1 MSVLCFVLKV
11 KKHPHP
17 WLRVS
22 KLTLTG
28 VATVV
33 PLVGTIWLLFIIIRM
48 LMRGG
53 QTMVNFVWRNLRGR
67 TGDDSN
73 TLEFFGVQLLHFV
86 LPLAVFFGVGL
97 FVVSPPGRHAV
108 RAIEAVVSRL
118 PLIGFIYN
126 AIKQFVTA
134 IQDLG
139 SERQFKSVVY
149 VEYPSPGCKLLAFVT
164 GNFFDKQQGKDVT
177 SVFIPT
183 SPNPLTGFM
192 VLIEDDKVQPCAM
205 SVEEASKMVLS
216 AGLVT
221 PGSKEKR
228 AAE

>member
-1 MSVLCFVLKV
+1 MKY
-11 KKHPHP
+11 PNP

-33 PLVGTIWLLFIIIRM
+33 PLVGTIWLIFMIIRM
-48 LMRGG
+48 LIRAGMR
-53 QTMVNFVWRNLRGR
+53 MLNFVWGGMTGR
-67 TGDDSN
+67 ESESLD
-73 TLEFFGVQLLHFV
+73 FAGVEVLHFL
-86 LPLAVFFGVGL
+86 LPLALFFGVGL
-97 FVVSPPGRHAV
+97 FVVSPPGRHALRV
-108 RAIEAVVSRL
+108 IESVVSRL

-126 AIKQFVTA
+126 ALRQFVTA
-134 IQDLG
+134 LQELG
-139 SERQFKSVVY
+139 AERQFKSVVY

-192 VLIEDDKVQPCAM
+192 VLIEDEKVIPCDM
-205 SVEEASKMVLS
+205 TVEQATKMVLS

-221 PGSKEKR
+221 PGEKKKR
-228 AAE
+228 ASE

>member
-1 MSVLCFVLKV
+1 MHS
-11 KKHPHP
+11 HP

-33 PLVGTIWLLFIIIRM
+33 PLAGTIWLIFIIIRM
-48 LMRGG
+48 LIRGG
-53 QTMVNFVWRNLRGR
+53 QSMFDFVLRNFARI
-67 TGDDSN
+67 TGWEIES
-73 TLEFFGVQLLHFV
+73 FGFLGIKLLYFI
-86 LPLAVFFGVGL
+86 LPLALFFGVGL
-97 FVVSPPGRHAV
+97 FVVSPIGRHLV
-108 RAIEAVVSRL
+108 KVIEAVVSRI
-118 PLIGFIYN
+118 PLIGFVYN
-126 AIKQFVTA
+126 ALRQFVTA
-134 IQDLG
+134 IQELG
-139 SERQFKSVVY
+139 AERQFKSVVY

-192 VLIEDDKVQPCAM
+192 VLIEDEKVIPCDM
-205 SVEEASKMVLS
+205 SVEEATKMVLS

-221 PGSKEKR
+221 PRSMKKR
-228 AAE
+228 ATE